1 LYGQARKALKANAKR
16 EHNALEWASVR
27 LRSRPNEISGAR
39 ASTAS
44 LILSIFF
51 LKVLWIPDPTSM
63 SANWVARQFV
73 KWKSASRPAGGHRRV
88 GLLRNA
94 LGRRAPRARVSLI
107 KLMNASASLTLH

>member
-1 LYGQARKALKANAKR
+1 MGIGAV
-16 EHNALEWASVR
+16 E
-27 LRSRPNEISGAR
+27 SRPNEISGAR

-51 LKVLWIPDPTSM
+51 LKVLWISDPTSM
-63 SANWVARQFV
+63 CANWVARQFV